1 MVSTRTGNMREKGG
15 ISCNCYWQPCP
26 IHPLRWTPAVILGFW
41 VSGEL
46 TGLFR
51 KDKQLLS
58 PCDVTQPVQ
67 VSLIRA
73 YIPAMHF
80 NETET
85 SLKLKV
91 GVLKDVI
98 NSLIPAFL
106 RQTYPPLNSFLSHQ
120 LDRPP
125 WSAADVPSAPLFDSN
140 TLSWQIVLVILYW
153 GDYVFTL
160 DNVRSWWLRE

>member
-1 MVSTRTGNMREKGG
+1 MVSTRTGNMSEKGG

-26 IHPLRWTPAVILGFW
+26 IHPLRWTPAVILGFC

-58 PCDVTQPVQ
+58 PCDVTQHVQ

-85 SLKLKV
+85 SFKLKI
-91 GVLKDVI
+91 GFLKDVI
-98 NSLIPAFL
+98 NSLIQAFL
-106 RQTYPPLNSFLSHQ
+106 GQTYPPLNSFLSQQ

-125 WSAADVPSAPLFDSN
+125 WFTVDVPFAPLWLKYTFLIDN
-140 TLSWQIVLVILYW
+140 FGFFYIEVIMCL
-153 GDYVFTL
+153 F
-160 DNVRSWWLRE
+160 